1 MKRLLSCITDQLEN
15 NIDIVCRCHAKDYII
30 KSIHLYGKTFS
41 EPFFS
46 VIVVFATT
54 SLLKIIHSDLFI
66 ARIMEFSPG

>member
-1 MKRLLSCITDQLEN
+1 M
-15 NIDIVCRCHAKDYII
+15 
-30 KSIHLYGKTFS
+30 YGKTFS

-66 ARIMEFSPG
+66 ARIMEFSPGWHKIPFTSLLEVQKIEAYDAILNC